1 MHAPFS
7 EGFSGGEALD
17 AAARGP
23 PSSQEV
29 DVRRTAL
36 RATETV
42 ALVALVAAAWTAG
55 AESAKRPVTAPG
67 SEPPPPPPKVE
78 VATPSKDAS
87 APAAEAGKQVEK
99 VVAPEAKPVEQPA
112 APAAFKDEVTPTT
125 PPTVQ
130 RAVDPN
136 PRELRYSKENGGFLF
151 AMVVR
156 PGKPKPHTPTEIV
169 FQIDELLPIPDPAL
183 GDRRP
188 VEKAELVA
196 RVTGPDGTRTFELHP
211 MTDKGEYGFHF
222 TPTVPGLYSVACQR
236 VAGRPPLAADF
247 ALGVGVETPTPSDD
261 GAAGKGNR
269 RRGLLGGGNRRAAA
283 AGPDDSTAAGV
294 MAELG
299 DEWLALRRTAGTPE
313 AAAPMGK
320 VLDHARK
327 LAGKVPA
334 GFPEGRSAFD
344 QLAAKFVADLE
355 AMQGRV
361 ADPAAT
367 AELDR
372 MQGATCLRCHAQFR
386 FGVAESVDRWPDF
399 TKRSTPLAKPAAGKD
414 SSRKLPV
421 ALPGKE

>member
-1 MHAPFS
+1 M
-7 EGFSGGEALD
+7 
-17 AAARGP
+17 
-23 PSSQEV
+23 
-29 DVRRTAL
+29 RRTAL
-36 RATETV
+36 RATEAV

-78 VATPSKDAS
+78 VATPSKDAP

-99 VVAPEAKPVEQPA
+99 VLAPEAKPAEEPA
-112 APAAFKDEVTPTT
+112 APAAFKDEVAPSTT
-125 PPTVQ
+125 PAVQ

-151 AMVVR
+151 SMAVR
-156 PGKPKPHTPTEIV
+156 PGKPKPFVPTEVV

-211 MTDKGEYGFHF
+211 MTDRGEYGFHF
-222 TPTVPGLYSVACQR
+222 TPVTPGLYSVTCER
-236 VAGRPPLAADF
+236 VAGRPPLKADF
-247 ALGVGVETPTPSDD
+247 ALGIGVETPTPADD
-261 GAAGKGNR
+261 AAAKGR
-269 RRGLLGGGNRRAAA
+269 RRGILGGGNRRAAA
-283 AGPDDSTAAGV
+283 SGPDDSTAAGV

-299 DEWLALRRTAGTPE
+299 DEWLALRRAAGTPE

-320 VLDHARK
+320 VLEHARK

-334 GFPEGRSAFD
+334 GFPEGRSTFD
-344 QLAAKFVADLE
+344 QLAAKFVTDLE
-355 AMQGRV
+355 ALKGRV
-361 ADPAAT
+361 ADRAAT

-399 TKRSTPLAKPAAGKD
+399 AKRSTPMVKPAAGKD